1 MEQNSGVDFRMEAA
15 TSWDLV
21 NLRDLANGFFE
32 DDADPTTMLFTRLLL
47 T

>member
-1 MEQNSGVDFRMEAA
+1 MEQKSGVDLRMEAA

-32 DDADPTTMLFTRLLL
+32 DDDDPTTMLLTRFLL